1 MNCLQKGIECGQFR
15 GQVPENEERMS
26 HTVLQYIQCTCTYSV
41 HVHKEQH
48 YKMQH
53 DDNHK

>member
-15 GQVPENEERMS
+15 GQVPENEERM
-26 HTVLQYIQCTCTYSV
+26 YTYSV

-53 DDNHK
+53 DDNLK